1 MKTGTGA
8 EGQRDGSRFQPV
20 DWGVVLYVGI
30 VCVVALGRMRDIP
43 GLWWVVLAHL
53 LVIPL
58 IVLLR
63 RTDLGRFGRGLAEV
77 YPLVLVGLFYGALD
91 NLTGHGAVTTHE
103 KAIQHWEVVIFGGQ
117 ISREWWQRHPS
128 QFWSTLLHAVYAS
141 YYFIVAAGPIYFLAR
156 GQTRNLRR
164 AVLAISAT
172 YGICFVIFLLYPVA
186 GPNYEFPKPSP
197 EFLNNA
203 PAHLVYALLQRGSSY
218 GAAFPS
224 SHVAAALVAAFVTWM
239 GSRTLGTI
247 LAVPSLLLVVAVVYC
262 QMHYGMDSLAA
273 VALAGLVMIGMVWG
287 EKRVTGSRQTR
298 DPVAP

>member
-1 MKTGTGA
+1 
-8 EGQRDGSRFQPV
+8 V
-20 DWGVVLYVGI
+20 DWGVVLYIGI
-30 VCVVALGRMRDIP
+30 VCVVALGRMRYIP

-58 IVLLR
+58 ILLLR

-103 KAIQHWEVVIFGGQ
+103 KAIQHWEVVVFGSQ
-117 ISREWWQRHPS
+117 ISREWWQRYPS

-224 SHVAAALVAAFVTWM
+224 SHVAAALVAAFATWM
-239 GSRTLGTI
+239 GSRRLGTI

-273 VALAGLVMIGMVWG
+273 VVLAAVVIGGMLLLEG
-287 EKRVTGSRQTR
+287 QRVRGPAGQ
-298 DPVAP
+298 

>member
-1 MKTGTGA
+1 MTSESEVPLRLK
-8 EGQRDGSRFQPV
+8 PI
-20 DWGVVLYVGI
+20 DWGVIGYVLI
-30 VCVVALGRMRDIP
+30 VCGVALGRMQFIP
-43 GLWWVVLAHL
+43 GLGWVMLAHL

-58 IVLLR
+58 VVLLR
-63 RTDLGRFGRGLAEV
+63 RADLGRFGRGLAEV

-91 NLTGHGAVTTHE
+91 NLTGHGAITTHE
-103 KAIQHWEVVIFGGQ
+103 KTIQHWEAVIFGGQ
-117 ISREWWQRHPS
+117 ISRDWWQQHPS
-128 QFWSTLLHAVYAS
+128 QFWSTLLHGVYAL
-141 YYFIVAAGPIYFLAR
+141 YYFVVAAGPIYFLAR

-164 AVLAISAT
+164 AVLAIAAT

-224 SHVAAALVAAFVTWM
+224 SHVAAALVAAFATWM
-239 GSRTLGTI
+239 GSRALGAI

-273 VALAGLVMIGMVWG
+273 VVLAAVVIVGMLIR
-287 EKRVTGSRQTR
+287 ERQMAR
-298 DPVAP
+298 GPEGR

>member
-1 MKTGTGA
+1 MNQVERADRRTAG
-8 EGQRDGSRFQPV
+8 RLFRPV
-20 DWGVVLYVGI
+20 DWGVVVYVGI
-30 VCVVALGRMRDIP
+30 VCLVALGRMRDIP
-43 GLWWVVLAHL
+43 GLWWVVVAHL
-53 LVIPL
+53 LVVPL
-58 IVLLR
+58 ILLLR
-63 RTDLGRFGRGLAEV
+63 RADLGRFGRGLAEV
-77 YPLVLVGLFYGALD
+77 YPLILVGLFYGALD
-91 NLTGHGAVTTHE
+91 NLTGHGAITTHE
-103 KAIQHWEVVIFGGQ
+103 KTIQHWELVVFGSQ
-117 ISREWWQRHPS
+117 ISREWWQRYPS

-156 GQTRNLRR
+156 GETRNLRR

-197 EFLNNA
+197 EFLNNG

-224 SHVAAALVAAFVTWM
+224 SHVAAALVAAFATGM
-239 GSRTLGTI
+239 GSRRLGII

-273 VALAGLVMIGMVWG
+273 VVTAGLVVTGMLLL
-287 EKRVTGSRQTR
+287 EKRNR
-298 DPVAP
+298 